1 MIRVCGGLAD
11 EVTAYVCARLEYEGD
26 EYRLLDLGRY
36 PEGYAVRWA
45 WEEDGPVG
53 EIAGPGWRLDLAEIT
68 AVYARDIDARGHAL
82 AATAGVETAGAVLG
96 ECQAGVAAL
105 LEQLP
110 CPVVNR
116 GAGMAANMSKPFQ
129 LGQIARAGLGTPRTL
144 VTSDP
149 EAARAFC
156 AECGGDVIFKSL
168 SGVRSLVRRVAARDL
183 ARLPLLRHG
192 PAQFQQFVPGDNIR
206 VHTVGDEIFATRI
219 RTAAVDYR
227 YARGQGHALTMEPAR
242 LPGWVEAACRALAA
256 GSGLLLAGI
265 DLKETPEGEYVCFE
279 VNPSPGFVWFERRS
293 GQPISAA
300 LAALLRRGGRVI
312 RREGTAARAVD
323 VPA

>member
-1 MIRVCGGLAD
+1 MILVCGGLAD
-11 EVTAYVCARLEYEGD
+11 DVTAYVCARLEYEGD
-26 EYRLLDLGRY
+26 AYRLLDLGRY

-45 WEEDGPVG
+45 WEGAGPVG
-53 EIAGPGWRLDLAEIT
+53 EIAGPGWRLDLAEIG

-82 AATAGVETAGAVLG
+82 AETAGVETAGAVLG

-116 GAGMAANMSKPFQ
+116 GPGLAANMCKPYQ
-129 LGQIARAGLGTPRTL
+129 LGQIARAGLGAPRTL

-156 AECGGDVIFKSL
+156 EECGGDVIFKSL
-168 SGVRSLVRRVAARDL
+168 SGVRSIVRRVADRDL

-256 GSGLLLAGI
+256 GAGLLLAGI

-279 VNPSPGFVWFERRS
+279 VNPSPGFIWFERSS

-300 LAALLRRGGRVI
+300 LAALLRRGGRGTWH
-312 RREGTAARAVD
+312 EGTTARAVD